1 MATNDDRPVPADQF
15 SPSTPTPSED
25 CFSPVAMRTAWVE
38 FYDHEYQPVVRF
50 VVRLGAGLEDAR
62 DAAGEAFTESL
73 VLVNRE
79 PEKWAQIEDKRSWVR
94 SVVLRKYKRPP
105 GKRIQPLVDKYADI
119 PELPDPGLEPGELT
133 AQTQAV
139 LQELHKLDEETRT
152 VMAYY
157 MDRFPAAVTANELGI
172 TEQRVR
178 DLTKKARATLKR
190 NLSGMR
196 TLEGR
201 DAL

>member
-1 MATNDDRPVPADQF
+1 
-15 SPSTPTPSED
+15 
-25 CFSPVAMRTAWVE
+25 MRTAWVD

-73 VLVNRE
+73 VLVNHE

-94 SVVLRKYKRPP
+94 SVARRKYKRPP

-119 PELPDPGLEPGELT
+119 PDLPDPGLEPGELT

-139 LQELHKLDEETRT
+139 LQELRKLDEETRT

-157 MDRFPAAVTANELGI
+157 MDRFPAAVAANELGI